1 METFF
6 LIVALIIMVAGLV
19 GTILPIIPSVPM
31 VYLGFVIYGIANG
44 WQDYGSTVMIVFGL
58 VTVFV
63 LVLDYVAGAI
73 GAKRFGGSRLGA
85 VGAIVG
91 ALIGLIFFN
100 IIGLVVGTFAGAA
113 LGELVLGRTMQ
124 EAIMS
129 GSGAL
134 VGFLAGSLFKF
145 MTSIMMIGAFLWFII
160 T

>member
-1 METFF
+1 METVF
-6 LIVALIIMVAGLV
+6 LIIALLIMMGGLI

-31 VYLGFVIYGIANG
+31 VYLGYFIYGFASD
-44 WQDYGSTVMIVFGL
+44 WKDYGSTVMIVFGL
-58 VTVFV
+58 VTIFV

-91 ALIGLIFFN
+91 ALVGVIFFN
-100 IIGLVVGTFAGAA
+100 IVGLVVGTFAGAA

-134 VGFLAGSLFKF
+134 VGFLAGSLFKL
-145 MTSIMMIGAFLWFII
+145 MTSLVMIGAFLWFII
-160 T
+160 V

>member
-31 VYLGFVIYGIANG
+31 VYLGYVIYGIANG

-91 ALIGLIFFN
+91 ALIGVIFFN